1 MKAGEKT
8 INLLAC
14 IAFVLVVGL
23 GMQAWE
29 LLTERQLTVEQIQKL
44 QRKLTQQIR
53 FADEHSDYKT
63 YKIKLLD
70 KQKKLEQQ
78 VEHNL
83 NLNNLLQRLQ
93 KQAQAQSILLNSM
106 QMEGNPVPLQQ
117 GLQLQTVK
125 ISVVGNFYGTYY
137 IAVASQKDIVANKA
151 VVLFLAIIICKNN
164 PRTNVAICAN
174 INITQIR
181 HMACFCVVTQNTI
194 F

>member
-14 IAFVLVVGL
+14 IAFVLAAGL

-29 LLTERQLTVEQIQKL
+29 LSKERQLTVEKTQKL
-44 QRKLTQQIR
+44 QVQLTQQIR

-70 KQKKLEQQ
+70 RQKKLEQQ
-78 VEHNL
+78 AEQNL

-106 QMEGNPVPLQQ
+106 QMEGNPVALQN
-117 GLQLQTVK
+117 GLQMQKLQISAVGDFYSLLRWLRQAERDGCKVK
-125 ISVVGNFYGTYY
+125 ELRLHSDMQEKEVLKMELSLEFY
-137 IAVASQKDIVANKA
+137 IAN
-151 VVLFLAIIICKNN
+151 
-164 PRTNVAICAN
+164 
-174 INITQIR
+174 
-181 HMACFCVVTQNTI
+181 
-194 F
+194 

>member
-14 IAFVLVVGL
+14 IAFVLSAGVGVKAL
-23 GMQAWE
+23 E
-29 LLTERQLTVEQIQKL
+29 LWNERQLAVEKTQKL
-44 QRKLTQQIR
+44 QVQLTQQIR

-70 KQKKLEQQ
+70 RQKKLEQQ

-106 QMEGNPVPLQQ
+106 QMEGNPVALQN
-117 GLQLQTVK
+117 GLQMQKLQISAVGDFYSLLRWLRQAERDGCKVK
-125 ISVVGNFYGTYY
+125 ELRLHSDMQEKEVLKMELSLEFY
-137 IAVASQKDIVANKA
+137 IAN
-151 VVLFLAIIICKNN
+151 
-164 PRTNVAICAN
+164 
-174 INITQIR
+174 
-181 HMACFCVVTQNTI
+181 
-194 F
+194 

>member
-14 IAFVLVVGL
+14 IALVLSTGFGVKAL
-23 GMQAWE
+23 E
-29 LLTERQLTVEQIQKL
+29 LWNERQLAVEQTQKL
-44 QRKLTQQIR
+44 QGQLTQQIR

-83 NLNNLLQRLQ
+83 NLKNILQRLQ
-93 KQAQAQSILLNSM
+93 KQAQTQSIQLSSM
-106 QMEGNPVPLQQ
+106 QLDGKPVPLQQ

-125 ISVVGNFYGTYY
+125 ISAVGDFYSLLRWLRQAERDGCK
-137 IAVASQKDIVANKA
+137 VKDLRLQSDMQAKE
-151 VVLFLAIIICKNN
+151 VLKMDISLEFHT
-164 PRTNVAICAN
+164 TN
-174 INITQIR
+174 
-181 HMACFCVVTQNTI
+181 
-194 F
+194 

>member
-14 IAFVLVVGL
+14 IAFVLAAGL

-29 LLTERQLTVEQIQKL
+29 LSKERQLTVEQIQKL
-44 QRKLTQQIR
+44 QMQLTQQIR

-83 NLNNLLQRLQ
+83 NLNNILQRLQ
-93 KQAQAQSILLNSM
+93 KQAQAQSIQLSSM
-106 QMEGNPVPLQQ
+106 QMEGKPVALQN
-117 GLQLQTVK
+117 GLQMQKLQISAVGDFYSLLRWLRQAERDGYKVK
-125 ISVVGNFYGTYY
+125 DLRLQSDMQAKEVLKMDISLKFHT
-137 IAVASQKDIVANKA
+137 
-151 VVLFLAIIICKNN
+151 
-164 PRTNVAICAN
+164 TN
-174 INITQIR
+174 
-181 HMACFCVVTQNTI
+181 
-194 F
+194 

>member
-14 IAFVLVVGL
+14 IAFVLAAGL

-29 LLTERQLTVEQIQKL
+29 LSKERQLTVEKTQKL
-44 QRKLTQQIR
+44 QVQLTQQIR

-70 KQKKLEQQ
+70 RQKKLEQQ

-106 QMEGNPVPLQQ
+106 QMEGKPVALQN
-117 GLQLQTVK
+117 GLQMQKLQISAVGDFYSLLRWLRQAERDGCKVK
-125 ISVVGNFYGTYY
+125 ELRLHSDMQEKEVLKMELSLEFY
-137 IAVASQKDIVANKA
+137 IAN
-151 VVLFLAIIICKNN
+151 
-164 PRTNVAICAN
+164 
-174 INITQIR
+174 
-181 HMACFCVVTQNTI
+181 
-194 F
+194 

>member
-83 NLNNLLQRLQ
+83 NLNNILQRLQ
-93 KQAQAQSILLNSM
+93 KQARAQSIHLNSM
-106 QMEGNPVPLQQ
+106 QMEGKPVALQN
-117 GLQLQTVK
+117 GLQMQKLQ
-125 ISVVGNFYGTYY
+125 ISAVGNFYSLLRWLRQAERDGCKVKELRLQSDMQ
-137 IAVASQKDIVANKA
+137 AKEVLKMDISLEFHTEN
-151 VVLFLAIIICKNN
+151 
-164 PRTNVAICAN
+164 
-174 INITQIR
+174 
-181 HMACFCVVTQNTI
+181 
-194 F
+194 